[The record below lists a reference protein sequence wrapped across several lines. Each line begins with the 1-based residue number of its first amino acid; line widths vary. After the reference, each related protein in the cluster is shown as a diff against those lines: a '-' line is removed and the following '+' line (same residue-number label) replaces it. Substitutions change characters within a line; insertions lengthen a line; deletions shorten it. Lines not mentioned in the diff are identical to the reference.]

1 MIAAAAPT
9 GRAFRGVSG
18 SGGCAV
24 ITAII
29 HHSQIARNSS
39 IYYFAQGP
47 EPRHDTPGNPQIKPQ
62 NYRPDTDSMSGVL
75 YPGDDQ
81 RQDNVAFPAC
91 RTQQRGQ
98 PQLARHRRDRGHVP
112 VRQRSHDAELDCR
125 PPPASGPSASPRSR
139 RPPPVAASTGSPPSR
154 CAPRARRGRCAA
166 GRPTRTRGAGP
177 ACPRASSEL

>member
-29 HHSQIARNSS
+29 HHPQIARNSS

-75 YPGDDQ
+75 VTGILVRPDDVDAMPKAIAYLMADPD
-81 RQDNVAFPAC
+81 RAAEMGKAAAEDVGRRFTSGIMAKH
-91 RTQQRGQ
+91 
-98 PQLARHRRDRGHVP
+98 LAEIAL
-112 VRQRSHDAELDCR
+112 SI
-125 PPPASGPSASPRSR
+125 
-139 RPPPVAASTGSPPSR
+139 
-154 CAPRARRGRCAA
+154 
-166 GRPTRTRGAGP
+166 
-177 ACPRASSEL
+177 